1 MDTIKDRIEH
11 STDPFAGTMSF
22 GDHLEE
28 LRKRLLWAIVPLVPL
43 LVTAFLLGR
52 PLLEALMAPARKELL
67 AQGQVPR
74 LLTTA
79 PFETF
84 GTVLHM
90 ALVVTVLVGA
100 PWLLYQL
107 WRFVA
112 PGLYTHERRFVRIL
126 VPMSGILAITGVLFL
141 YFVILPV
148 VLNFFIVFA
157 NQVDGFEINRAE
169 PPANTIFAQ
178 APVLEADPINP
189 SLGDVWINAEI
200 HQLRVCIAIAED
212 GTPKVLGSVLVEQV
226 GIEQQY
232 RISEYIKT
240 FLNMALG
247 FGIGFQMPVVVL
259 LLGWLRIVQP
269 ADFSK
274 FRKHICGA
282 CFVASAVLTPADPLS
297 MLLLAVPLYMLF
309 EFGVLMLRILP
320 AERVAGTPREPAEAG
335 DE

>member
-1 MDTIKDRIEH
+1 MDTIKDRIQH
-11 STDPFAGTMSF
+11 SSDPFAGTMSF

-28 LRKRLLWAIVPLVPL
+28 LRKRLLWAILPLVPL

-52 PLLEALMAPARKELL
+52 PLLEALMAPARAELL
-67 AQGQVPR
+67 AAGQVPR

-84 GTVLHM
+84 GTVLHIAM
-90 ALVVTVLVGA
+90 VVTVLIGA

-107 WRFVA
+107 WLFVA
-112 PGLYTHERRFVRIL
+112 PGLYSHERRFVRIL
-126 VPMSGILAITGVLFL
+126 VPMSAVLAVVGVLFL

-148 VLNFFIVFA
+148 VLSFFIAFS
-157 NQVDGFEINRAE
+157 NQVGGVKIPTAE
-169 PPANTIFAQ
+169 PPPDTIFAQ
-178 APVLEADPINP
+178 APVLQADPINP
-189 SLGDVWINAEI
+189 SLGDVWINAKI
-200 HQLRVCIAIAED
+200 HQLRMCIAIAED
-212 GTPKVLGSVLVEQV
+212 GTPKVLGTELVEQA

-259 LLGWLRIVQP
+259 LLGWLGIVQP
-269 ADFSK
+269 KDFAK

-282 CFVASAVLTPADPLS
+282 CFVASAILTPADPLS
-297 MLLLAVPLYMLF
+297 MLLLAVPLYALF

-320 AERVAGTPREPAEAG
+320 AERVAGPREPADAG